1 MPQMSD
7 GDTMTVY
14 VCPWAHG
21 MDFVDWNKK
30 TQKGLAMRNIV
41 AGLAVCS
48 ISACALAGIVS
59 SGGFAAI
66 RPFCMVD

>member
-30 TQKGLAMRNIV
+30 TQKGDRKSV
-41 AGLAVCS
+41 V
-48 ISACALAGIVS
+48 
-59 SGGFAAI
+59 
-66 RPFCMVD
+66 